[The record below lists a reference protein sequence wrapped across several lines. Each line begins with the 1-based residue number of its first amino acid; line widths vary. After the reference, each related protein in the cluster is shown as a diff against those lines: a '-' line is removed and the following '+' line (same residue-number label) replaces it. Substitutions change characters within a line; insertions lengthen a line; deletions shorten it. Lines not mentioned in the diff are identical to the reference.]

1 MADALGKSRI
11 MGTQN
16 HLHYRG
22 YWSKKMALWS
32 DVDEALLDGPSG
44 FAATCALDFM

>member
-16 HLHYRG
+16 HLPYRG
-22 YWSKKMALWS
+22 YWSKNMPLQS
-32 DVDEALLDGPSG
+32 DVDDALLDGPSG
-44 FAATCALDFM
+44 FTPTCAADFM